1 MRGRAGLVPR
11 TRKKAAAFF
20 PGEPAEPVTVFRFT
34 QQEKVHNPVATLCRV
49 LGVSTSGYYAWRQR
63 GLSRRSREDAALRQR
78 IQIIHAGS
86 RGTYGAPRIH
96 AELRLVHGVRCGRKR
111 IAQLMRAMGLSGVHR
126 RRPRGITRR
135 DPRRP
140 VYTDR
145 LHRQFVPDAPNR
157 VRVTDLTQHR
167 TEEGW
172 LYLATVVDA
181 FSRAVVGWAMGDRP
195 VAELVV
201 DAVTMAVRRRRPGP
215 GLIHHSDH
223 GAQYT
228 SLAFTRRLEAL
239 GIAGSMGSVG
249 DTLDNAVAESF
260 YATLQTELL
269 DRQTWASRDQLRIA
283 IFEYVEGFYNRR
295 RRHSALGY
303 LSPYEYEERW
313 KQERKVQLQEGVVA

>member
-1 MRGRAGLVPR
+1 M
-11 TRKKAAAFF
+11 
-20 PGEPAEPVTVFRFT
+20 TVFRFIE
-34 QQEKVHNPVATLCRV
+34 QEKAHHPVATLCRV

-63 GLSRRSREDAALRQR
+63 GASRRSQEDADLSQ
-78 IQIIHAGS
+78 QIRAIHAAS
-86 RGTYGAPRIH
+86 RGTYGAPRVH
-96 AELRLVHGVRCGRKR
+96 AELRMVHGVRCGRKR
-111 IAQLMRAMGLSGVHR
+111 IARLMRAMGLAGVHR
-126 RRPRGITRR
+126 RRARGITRR

-140 VYTDR
+140 VDPDR

-157 VRVTDLTQHR
+157 VWVADLTQHR

-172 LYLATVVDA
+172 LYLATVVDG

-249 DTLDNAVAESF
+249 DALDNAVAESF

-269 DRQTWASRDQLRIA
+269 DRQTWASRDQLRMA

-303 LSPYEYEERW
+303 LSPDEYEERW
-313 KQERKVQLQEGVVA
+313 KQERKVQPQEGIVA